1 MVAVDLGLYFP
12 GIGSLVKAK
21 LSPRVARKVL
31 LEGHRFTGKEAL
43 ADEIVDAIAPP
54 ESMFQLA
61 LVQAEK
67 WKVKARKGVYG
78 PLRAELLLEPR
89 QRLKASSNLHK
100 DLDGVAKLPQR
111 AKI

>member
-1 MVAVDLGLYFP
+1 MVAVDFGLYFP

-54 ESMFQLA
+54 ESMLQLA
-61 LVQAEK
+61 LDQAEK

-78 PLRAELLLEPR
+78 SLRAELLLEPR
-89 QRLKASSNLHK
+89 QRLKASSNIHN
-100 DLDGVAKLPQR
+100 DLAEPVRLPRR

>member
-1 MVAVDLGLYFP
+1 MVAVDFGLYFP

-21 LSPRVARKVL
+21 LSARVARKVL

-43 ADEIVDAIAPP
+43 ADEIVDAIALP
-54 ESMFQLA
+54 ESMFKLA
-61 LVQAEK
+61 LEQAEK
-67 WKVKARKGVYG
+67 WKVKARKRVYG

-89 QRLKASSNLHK
+89 QRLKASSNIHK
-100 DLDGVAKLPQR
+100 ELAEPHRVPQR

>member
-21 LSPRVARKVL
+21 LSPHVARKVL

-43 ADEIVDAIAPP
+43 ADDIVDAIASP
-54 ESMFQLA
+54 ESMFQVA
-61 LVQAEK
+61 LDQAEK
-67 WKVKARKGVYG
+67 WKVKACKGVYG
-78 PLRAELLLEPR
+78 SLRAELLLEPR
-89 QRLKASSNLHK
+89 QRLKASSNIHK
-100 DLDGVAKLPQR
+100 DLDHPAMLPRR